1 MYDKS
6 SDGTKVHEEGE
17 VLPGAK
23 PEEGLEKVQ
32 GGFEFNS
39 PDGQHFVYSYT
50 ADENG
55 YVPQGDGIPEI
66 PAAIVKSLEWNAAH
80 PEKLHEEGEVLPG
93 VKPEESLEKV
103 QGGFEF
109 NSPEG
114 QHFVYSYTA
123 DENGYVP
130 QGDGISEIPA
140 AIVKS
145 LEWNAA
151 HPEKR

>member
-1 MYDKS
+1 MYKFLLVVALFYICQTASAEGPEIPILASENVLENDGKFHYS
-6 SDGTKVHEEGE
+6 YESGDGTKVHEEGE

-80 PEKLHEEGEVLPG
+80 PEK
-93 VKPEESLEKV
+93 
-103 QGGFEF
+103 
-109 NSPEG
+109 
-114 QHFVYSYTA
+114 
-123 DENGYVP
+123 
-130 QGDGISEIPA
+130 
-140 AIVKS
+140 
-145 LEWNAA
+145 
-151 HPEKR
+151 R